1 MISQCEYCLPTTHC
15 TEIDTKKGRM
25 MFIDGRLLFS
35 STPIDDCTKKIQ
47 VDFLRETELRM
58 NPKPVT
64 RSKLD
69 DT

>member
-1 MISQCEYCLPTTHC
+1 
-15 TEIDTKKGRM
+15 M